1 MNKMISEYY
10 TVTSSSEFHEI
21 ERLREKARH
30 DEAQILYQTAQKN
43 RQEGFQ
49 IGRQEGKMQ
58 VKLEAAKKLKDF
70 GIPLDQIVKVTNL
83 THESCKRP
91 R

>member
-1 MNKMISEYY
+1 MNKMTSEYY
-10 TVTSSSEFHEI
+10 AITASSEFREI
-21 ERLREKARH
+21 ERLREKVRH

-83 THESCKRP
+83 TSEEVARL
-91 R
+91 